1 MLKEKPL
8 YTTAPLYPLALR
20 KHIGNFGWKDKSAP
34 VVAFYKLYYDFSSL
48 LGEIFMKKVTGG
60 GKHL

>member
-1 MLKEKPL
+1 MLKEKPVD
-8 YTTAPLYPLALR
+8 TTAPLYPLALG

-34 VVAFYKLYYDFSSL
+34 VVAFHKLYYDFGSL
-48 LGEIFMKKVTGG
+48 LGEIFMKKVAGG